1 MDSINNVLSDI
12 YDRQCMI
19 DDLSSKSAL
28 VIGVGGVGS
37 WLALDLALIGV
48 GTLIIIDPDVIE
60 ASNLNRTMFKV
71 SQVGMKKTLAS
82 KVLISERRPDA
93 IVLTIDEHF
102 ETTLLKKYNVDFI
115 FDATDNLAT
124 RNLIDD
130 FYKTNAD
137 ITRPP
142 YCKCGYDGF
151 YGTLSANDF
160 DSGRWG
166 EDGSYTAV
174 PSFVGTPQ
182 VLSALAVIELVVC
195 KSSIPMSYNFNVKKL
210 LTRKKE
216 LA

>member
-19 DDLSSKSAL
+19 DDLSSKSAM

-48 GTLIIIDPDVIE
+48 GTLILIDPDVIE

-102 ETTLLKKYNVDFI
+102 DTSLLKKYKVDFM

-124 RNLIDD
+124 RNLVDD
-130 FYKTNAD
+130 FYKTNTD

-151 YGTLSANDF
+151 HGTLSANDF
-160 DSGRWG
+160 ASGRWG

-182 VLSALAVIELVVC
+182 VLSVLAVIELVIC

-210 LTRKKE
+210 LTRKEE
-216 LA
+216 LI